1 MPGFDHLAALA
12 AVPRRSRSTPCAL
25 AARPVIVNALSVALP
40 YPLTALPT
48 HLVVLP
54 PLPASRAYR
63 QSRQL
68 TIPMP
73 ILQPCV
79 LTVVTAVHAIP
90 WLDHGLQPL
99 HSRLPAGQTLPG
111 CRAVPLR
118 PLAVSRFR
126 HHLPAVVGLGAHGR
140 RSRHCLR
147 AGAMVSR
154 LPTAAV
160 ASSWVDCVQNRL
172 LPRHLIDT
180 S

>member
-12 AVPRRSRSTPCAL
+12 AVPRCSRSTPCAL

-40 YPLTALPT
+40 YPLTALLT
-48 HLVVLP
+48 HLVVPP
-54 PLPASRAYR
+54 PLPASHAYR

-111 CRAVPLR
+111 CRAVPCGCSRSLGSATICLPSSVLEPTGDVAAAASGPGRWSPGCLR
-118 PLAVSRFR
+118 PPWRRPGSTAFKIVFSRAI
-126 HHLPAVVGLGAHGR
+126 L
-140 RSRHCLR
+140 
-147 AGAMVSR
+147 
-154 LPTAAV
+154 
-160 ASSWVDCVQNRL
+160 
-172 LPRHLIDT
+172 
-180 S
+180 